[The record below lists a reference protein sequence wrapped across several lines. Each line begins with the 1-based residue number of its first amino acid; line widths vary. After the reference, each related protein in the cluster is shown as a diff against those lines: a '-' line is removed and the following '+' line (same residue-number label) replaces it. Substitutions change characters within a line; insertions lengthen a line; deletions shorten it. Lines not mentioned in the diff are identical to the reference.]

1 MQAWGQLVLP
11 AMNDAELLQH
21 LSLTMIP
28 QVGDVQIG
36 ILLKHFG
43 SAASVLSASAKAL
56 EEVPGIGTVRAAS
69 IRNCHVEQRVEAEWR
84 FIQKNHIK
92 VLVKGNQGYPSK
104 LEHCMDA
111 PHVLFYKG
119 SSDLLN
125 KRVVSVVG
133 TRSPSQYGK
142 DRVVELMAV
151 LGQYN
156 VMVVSGLAYGIDTV
170 VHKEALNNTLETIGL
185 LGHGL
190 DQLYPHANKALA
202 ADMLQQGGLLSEF
215 MQGIQPE
222 KQNFPKRNRIVA
234 GMADAVVV
242 VESGSKGGSL
252 ITADIAN
259 SYNKDVLA
267 YPGRA
272 TDPSSKGCNQL
283 IRNHK
288 ANLIT
293 CGQDLVE
300 FMNWAED
307 QHQSSK
313 VQHAMKASLS
323 DEENVILS
331 IISHHDPCPIDLLTN
346 LSGLNPGL
354 VSAHVLSL
362 EMVGLIT
369 SLPGKLYGICQP

>member
-1 MQAWGQLVLP
+1 VQAWGQLVLP

-69 IRNCHVEQRVEAEWR
+69 IRNCHVQQRVEAEWR
-84 FIQKNHIK
+84 IIQKNHIK

-170 VHKEALNNTLETIGL
+170 VHKEALNNTLETIGV

-252 ITADIAN
+252 ITADIAK

-346 LSGLNPGL
+346 QSGLNPGL

-362 EMVGLIT
+362 EMAGLIT
-369 SLPGKLYGICQP
+369 SLPGKLYGFCQP

>member
-1 MQAWGQLVLP
+1 VQAWGQLVLP

-362 EMVGLIT
+362 EMAGLIT
-369 SLPGKLYGICQP
+369 SLPGKLYGFCQP

>member
-1 MQAWGQLVLP
+1 VQAWGQLVLP

-69 IRNCHVEQRVEAEWR
+69 IRNCHVQQRVEAEWR

-170 VHKEALNNTLETIGL
+170 VHKEALNNTLETIGV

-346 LSGLNPGL
+346 QSGLNPGL

-362 EMVGLIT
+362 EMAGLIT
-369 SLPGKLYGICQP
+369 SLPGKLYGFCQP

>member
-28 QVGDVQIG
+28 QVGDIQIG

-43 SAASVLSASAKAL
+43 SAASVLNASPKAL

-69 IRNCHVEQRVEAEWR
+69 IRNCHVQQRVEAEWR
-84 FIQKNHIK
+84 FIQKNHIT

-111 PHVLFYKG
+111 PHVLYYKG

-156 VMVVSGLAYGIDTV
+156 VMVVSGLAYGIDTL
-170 VHKEALNNTLETIGL
+170 VHKEALNNRLETIGV

-202 ADMLQQGGLLSEF
+202 AEMLQQGGLLSEF
-215 MQGIQPE
+215 MEGIKPE
-222 KQNFPKRNRIVA
+222 KQNFPKRNRIVS

-307 QHQSSK
+307 QYQSSK
-313 VQHAMKASLS
+313 VQHAVKASLS

-346 LSGLNPGL
+346 VSGLNPGL

-362 EMVGLIT
+362 EMAGLIT
-369 SLPGKLYGICQP
+369 SLPGKLYGFCQP

>member
-69 IRNCHVEQRVEAEWR
+69 IRNCHVQQRVEAEWR

-170 VHKEALNNTLETIGL
+170 VHKEALNNTLETIGV

>member
-1 MQAWGQLVLP
+1 MQARGQLVLP

-28 QVGDVQIG
+28 QVGDIQIG

-43 SAASVLSASAKAL
+43 SAASVLSASPKAL

-69 IRNCHVEQRVEAEWR
+69 IRNCHVQQRVEAEWR
-84 FIQKNHIK
+84 FIQKNHIT

-111 PHVLFYKG
+111 PHVLYYKG

-156 VMVVSGLAYGIDTV
+156 VMVVSGLAYGIDTL
-170 VHKEALNNTLETIGL
+170 VHKEALNNTLETIGV

-202 ADMLQQGGLLSEF
+202 AEMLQQGGLLSEF
-215 MQGIQPE
+215 MEGIKPE

-313 VQHAMKASLS
+313 VQHAVKASLS

-346 LSGLNPGL
+346 VSGLNPGL

-362 EMVGLIT
+362 EMAGLIT
-369 SLPGKLYGICQP
+369 SLPGKLYGFCQP

>member
-28 QVGDVQIG
+28 QVGDIQIG

-69 IRNCHVEQRVEAEWR
+69 IRNCHVQQRVEAEWR

-119 SSDLLN
+119 SSGLLN

-170 VHKEALNNTLETIGL
+170 AHKEALNNTLETIGV
-185 LGHGL
+185 LGHGH

-362 EMVGLIT
+362 EMAGLIT

>member
-28 QVGDVQIG
+28 QVGDIQIG

-69 IRNCHVEQRVEAEWR
+69 IRNCHVQQRVEAEWR

-111 PHVLFYKG
+111 PHVLYYKG

-170 VHKEALNNTLETIGL
+170 AHKEALNNTLETIGV
-185 LGHGL
+185 LGHGH

-362 EMVGLIT
+362 EMAGLIT
-369 SLPGKLYGICQP
+369 SLPGKLYGFCQP

>member
-43 SAASVLSASAKAL
+43 SAASVLSASSKAL

-69 IRNCHVEQRVEAEWR
+69 IRNCHVQQRVEAEWR

-119 SSDLLN
+119 SSGLLN

-170 VHKEALNNTLETIGL
+170 AHKEALNNTLETIGV
-185 LGHGL
+185 LGHGH

-362 EMVGLIT
+362 EMAGLIT

>member
-69 IRNCHVEQRVEAEWR
+69 IRNCHVQQRVEAEWR

-119 SSDLLN
+119 SSGLLN

-170 VHKEALNNTLETIGL
+170 AHKEALNNTLETIGV
-185 LGHGL
+185 LGHGH

-362 EMVGLIT
+362 EMAGLIT

>member
-69 IRNCHVEQRVEAEWR
+69 IRNCHVQQRVEAEWR

-119 SSDLLN
+119 SSGLLN

-170 VHKEALNNTLETIGL
+170 AHKEALNNTLETIGV
-185 LGHGL
+185 LGHGH

-362 EMVGLIT
+362 EMAGLIT
-369 SLPGKLYGICQP
+369 SLPGKLYGFCQP

>member
-1 MQAWGQLVLP
+1 MQARGQLVLP

-28 QVGDVQIG
+28 QVGDIQIG

-43 SAASVLSASAKAL
+43 SAASVLSASPKAL

-69 IRNCHVEQRVEAEWR
+69 IRNCHVQQRVEAEWR
-84 FIQKNHIK
+84 FIQKNHIT

-111 PHVLFYKG
+111 PHVLYYKG

-156 VMVVSGLAYGIDTV
+156 VMVVSGLAYGIDTL
-170 VHKEALNNTLETIGL
+170 VHKEALNNRLETIGV

-202 ADMLQQGGLLSEF
+202 AEMLQQGGLLSEF
-215 MQGIQPE
+215 MEGIKPE
-222 KQNFPKRNRIVA
+222 KQNFPKRNRIVS

-313 VQHAMKASLS
+313 VQHPMKASLS

-346 LSGLNPGL
+346 VSGLNPGL

-362 EMVGLIT
+362 EMAGLIT
-369 SLPGKLYGICQP
+369 SLPGKLYGFCQP

>member
-1 MQAWGQLVLP
+1 MP
-11 AMNDAELLQH
+11 FMNEVELLQH
-21 LSLTMIP
+21 LGLTLIP
-28 QVGDVQIG
+28 QVGDIQIG

-43 SAASVLSASAKAL
+43 SPAAVFSASAKAL
-56 EEVPGIGTVRAAS
+56 EEVPGIGTVRAAA
-69 IRNCHVEQRVEAEWR
+69 IRHCNVQHRVEAEWQ
-84 FIQKNHIK
+84 FIQHNHIK
-92 VLVKGNQGYPSK
+92 VLVKGYQGYPPK
-104 LEHCMDA
+104 LEHCIDA

-133 TRSPSQYGK
+133 TRSPSLYGK
-142 DRVVELMAV
+142 DRVVELMEV
-151 LGQYN
+151 LRQYD
-156 VMVVSGLAYGIDTV
+156 VLVVSGLAYGIDTMA
-170 VHKEALNNTLETIGL
+170 HKEALKNKLATIGV

-190 DQLYPHANKALA
+190 DKIYPHANRQLA
-202 ADMLQQGGLLSEF
+202 DEMLQQGGLLSEF
-215 MQGIQPE
+215 MQGVKPE
-222 KQNFPKRNRIVA
+222 KQNFPRRNRIVS

-267 YPGRA
+267 YPGRV

-300 FMNWAED
+300 FLNWAED
-307 QHQSSK
+307 LPKPSN
-313 VQHAMKASLS
+313 VQAPLAVSLS
-323 DEENVILS
+323 AEENAIFTL
-331 IISHHDPCPIDLLTN
+331 IIKNDPCPVDVLTN
-346 LSGLNPGL
+346 VSGLNPGL
-354 VSAHVLSL
+354 VAAHLLSL
-362 EMVGLIT
+362 EMTGLIT
-369 SLPGKLYGICQP
+369 SLPGKLYGIRHP

>member
-1 MQAWGQLVLP
+1 VQAWGQLVLP

-69 IRNCHVEQRVEAEWR
+69 IRNCHVQQRVEAEWR

-170 VHKEALNNTLETIGL
+170 VHKEALNNTLETIGV

>member
-69 IRNCHVEQRVEAEWR
+69 IKNCHVQQRVEAEWR

-111 PHVLFYKG
+111 PHVLYYKG

-170 VHKEALNNTLETIGL
+170 AHKEALNNTLETIGV
-185 LGHGL
+185 LGHGH

-362 EMVGLIT
+362 EMAGLIT
-369 SLPGKLYGICQP
+369 SLPGKLYGFCQP

>member
-28 QVGDVQIG
+28 QVGDIQIG

-69 IRNCHVEQRVEAEWR
+69 IRNCHVQQRVEAEWR

-111 PHVLFYKG
+111 PHVLYYKG

-170 VHKEALNNTLETIGL
+170 AHKEALNNTLETIGV
-185 LGHGL
+185 LGHGH

-283 IRNHK
+283 ISNHK

-293 CGQDLVE
+293 CGQDLLE

-362 EMVGLIT
+362 EMAGLIT
-369 SLPGKLYGICQP
+369 SLPGKLYGFCQP

>member
-69 IRNCHVEQRVEAEWR
+69 IRNCHVQQRVEAEWR

-119 SSDLLN
+119 SSGLLN

-170 VHKEALNNTLETIGL
+170 AHKEALNNTLETIGV

-362 EMVGLIT
+362 EMAGLIT

>member
-43 SAASVLSASAKAL
+43 SAASVLSASSKAL

-69 IRNCHVEQRVEAEWR
+69 IRNCHVQQRVEAEWR

-170 VHKEALNNTLETIGL
+170 AHKEALNNTLETIGV
-185 LGHGL
+185 LGHGH

-331 IISHHDPCPIDLLTN
+331 IISHHDPCPIDLLIN

-362 EMVGLIT
+362 EMAGLIT
-369 SLPGKLYGICQP
+369 SLPGKLYGFCQL

>member
-28 QVGDVQIG
+28 QVGDIQIG

-69 IRNCHVEQRVEAEWR
+69 IKNCHVQQRVEAEWR

-119 SSDLLN
+119 SSGLLN

-170 VHKEALNNTLETIGL
+170 AHKEALNNTLETIGV
-185 LGHGL
+185 LGHGH

-362 EMVGLIT
+362 EMAGLIT
-369 SLPGKLYGICQP
+369 SLPGKLYGFCQP

>member
-69 IRNCHVEQRVEAEWR
+69 IRNCHVQQRVEAEWR

-170 VHKEALNNTLETIGL
+170 VHKEALNNTLETIGV

-362 EMVGLIT
+362 EMAGLIT

>member
-1 MQAWGQLVLP
+1 
-11 AMNDAELLQH
+11 MNDAELLQH

-28 QVGDVQIG
+28 QVGDIQIG

-43 SAASVLSASAKAL
+43 SAASVLNASPKAL

-69 IRNCHVEQRVEAEWR
+69 IRNCHVQQRVEAEWR
-84 FIQKNHIK
+84 FIQKNHIT

-111 PHVLFYKG
+111 PHVLYYKG

-156 VMVVSGLAYGIDTV
+156 VMVVSGLAYGIDTL
-170 VHKEALNNTLETIGL
+170 VHKEALNNTLETIGV

-190 DQLYPHANKALA
+190 DQLYPNANKALA
-202 ADMLQQGGLLSEF
+202 AEMLQQGGLLSEF
-215 MQGIQPE
+215 MEGIKPE

-307 QHQSSK
+307 QYQSSK

-323 DEENVILS
+323 DGENVILS
-331 IISHHDPCPIDLLTN
+331 IINHHDPCPIDLLTN

-362 EMVGLIT
+362 EMAGLIT
-369 SLPGKLYGICQP
+369 SLPGKLYGFCQP

>member
-1 MQAWGQLVLP
+1 
-11 AMNDAELLQH
+11 MNDEELLQH
-21 LSLTMIP
+21 IGLTLIP
-28 QVGDVQIG
+28 QVGDIQIG

-43 SAASVLSASAKAL
+43 SPASVFNASTKAL
-56 EEVPGIGTVRAAS
+56 EEVPGIGTVRAAA
-69 IRNCHVEQRVEAEWR
+69 IKNCHVQQRVEAEWQ
-84 FIQKNHIK
+84 FIQKNQIR
-92 VLVKGNQGYPSK
+92 VLVKGNQGYPPK
-104 LEHCMDA
+104 LEHCIDA
-111 PHVLFYKG
+111 PHVLFCKG

-151 LGQYN
+151 LGQYD
-156 VMVVSGLAYGIDTV
+156 VMVVSGLAYGIDTMA
-170 VHKEALNNTLETIGL
+170 HKEALKNKLKTIGV

-190 DQLYPHANKALA
+190 DQLYPHANRQLA
-202 ADMLQQGGLLSEF
+202 AEMVQQGGLLSEF
-215 MQGIQPE
+215 MQGVKPE
-222 KQNFPKRNRIVA
+222 KQNFPKRNRIVS

-242 VESGSKGGSL
+242 VESGTKGGSL

-300 FMNWAED
+300 FMNWVED
-307 QHQSSK
+307 LPKSSN
-313 VQHAMKASLS
+313 AKAPFNVCLS
-323 DEENVILS
+323 TEDNAILS
-331 IISHHDPCPIDLLTN
+331 IINNHDPCPVDLLTN

-354 VSAHVLSL
+354 VAAHLLPL
-362 EMVGLIT
+362 EMAGLIT
-369 SLPGKLYGICQP
+369 SLPGKLYGICHP

>member
-69 IRNCHVEQRVEAEWR
+69 IRNCHVQQRVEAEWR

-119 SSDLLN
+119 SSGLLN

-170 VHKEALNNTLETIGL
+170 VHKEALNNTLETIGV

-346 LSGLNPGL
+346 VSGLNPGL

-362 EMVGLIT
+362 EMAGLIT

>member
-28 QVGDVQIG
+28 QVGDIQIG

-69 IRNCHVEQRVEAEWR
+69 IRNCHVQQRVEAEWR

-119 SSDLLN
+119 SSGLLN

-170 VHKEALNNTLETIGL
+170 AHKEALNNTLETIGV
-185 LGHGL
+185 LGHGH

-362 EMVGLIT
+362 EMAGLIT
-369 SLPGKLYGICQP
+369 SLPGKLYGFCQP

>member
-1 MQAWGQLVLP
+1 
-11 AMNDAELLQH
+11 MNEVQLLQH
-21 LSLTMIP
+21 LRLTMIP
-28 QVGDVQIG
+28 QVGDIHIG

-43 SAASVLSASAKAL
+43 SPAAVFCASPKAL
-56 EEVPGIGTVRAAS
+56 EEVPGIGAVRAAA
-69 IRNCHVEQRVEAEWR
+69 IRNCDVQQRVEAEWQ

-92 VLVKGNQGYPSK
+92 VLVKGNEDYPAK
-104 LEHCMDA
+104 LEHCIDA
-111 PHVLFYKG
+111 PHVLYCKG
-119 SSDLLN
+119 ASNLLN

-151 LGQYN
+151 LGQHD
-156 VMVVSGLAYGIDTV
+156 VLVVSGLAYGIDTMA
-170 VHKEALNNTLETIGL
+170 HKEALKNKLTTIGV

-190 DQLYPHANKALA
+190 DQVYPHANRELA
-202 ADMLQQGGLLSEF
+202 AEMLEQGGLLSEF
-215 MQGIQPE
+215 MQGIKPE
-222 KQNFPKRNRIVA
+222 KQNFPKRNRIVS

-300 FMNWAED
+300 FMNWAEALPK
-307 QHQSSK
+307 SSK
-313 VQHAMKASLS
+313 AQPGMNASLS

-331 IISHHDPCPIDLLTN
+331 IISHHDPCPVDLLTSM
-346 LSGLNPGL
+346 SGLNPGM
-354 VSAHVLSL
+354 VAAHLLSL
-362 EMVGLIT
+362 EMAGLVAC
-369 SLPGKLYGICQP
+369 LPGKLYGIRHP

>member
-1 MQAWGQLVLP
+1 
-11 AMNDAELLQH
+11 MNEAEILQH
-21 LSLTMIP
+21 LGLTLIP
-28 QVGDVQIG
+28 QVGDIQIG

-43 SAASVLSASAKAL
+43 TPASVFSASAQAL
-56 EEVPGIGTVRAAS
+56 EEVQGIGAVRAAA
-69 IRNCHVEQRVEAEWR
+69 IRNANLQQRVEAEWQ
-84 FIQKNHIK
+84 FIQNNHIR
-92 VLVKGNQGYPSK
+92 VLVKGNQGYPPK
-104 LEHCMDA
+104 LEHCIDA
-111 PHVLFYKG
+111 PHVLYFKG
-119 SSDLLN
+119 STDLLS

-133 TRSPSQYGK
+133 TRAPSPYGK

-151 LGQYN
+151 LGQYD
-156 VMVVSGLAYGIDTV
+156 VLVVSGLAYGIDTMA
-170 VHKEALNNTLETIGL
+170 HKEALKNNLPTIGV

-190 DQLYPHANKALA
+190 DKIYPHANRQLA
-202 ADMLQQGGLLSEF
+202 AEMLQQGGLLSEF
-215 MQGIQPE
+215 MQGIKPE
-222 KQNFPKRNRIVA
+222 KQNFPRRNRIVS

-300 FMNWAED
+300 FMNWVED
-307 QHQSSK
+307 LPKSSTA
-313 VQHAMKASLS
+313 QPLMKASLS
-323 DEENVILS
+323 DDENAILS
-331 IISHHDPCPIDLLTN
+331 IVSNHDPCPVDLLTGI
-346 LSGLNPGL
+346 SGINPGM
-354 VSAHVLSL
+354 VAAHLLSL
-362 EMVGLIT
+362 EMAGLII
-369 SLPGKLYGICQP
+369 SLPGKMYGICHG

>member
-1 MQAWGQLVLP
+1 
-11 AMNDAELLQH
+11 
-21 LSLTMIP
+21 
-28 QVGDVQIG
+28 
-36 ILLKHFG
+36 
-43 SAASVLSASAKAL
+43 
-56 EEVPGIGTVRAAS
+56 
-69 IRNCHVEQRVEAEWR
+69 
-84 FIQKNHIK
+84 
-92 VLVKGNQGYPSK
+92 
-104 LEHCMDA
+104 
-111 PHVLFYKG
+111 
-119 SSDLLN
+119 LN

-151 LGQYN
+151 LGQYD
-156 VMVVSGLAYGIDTV
+156 VLVVSGLAYGIDTMA
-170 VHKEALNNTLETIGL
+170 HKEALKNKLATIGV

-190 DQLYPHANKALA
+190 DKIYPHANRQLA
-202 ADMLQQGGLLSEF
+202 AEMLQQGGLLSEF
-215 MQGIQPE
+215 MQGVKPE
-222 KQNFPKRNRIVA
+222 KQNFPKRNRIVS

-288 ANLIT
+288 ANMIT

-307 QHQSSK
+307 LPKSSRA
-313 VQHAMKASLS
+313 QPGMHAALS

-331 IISHHDPCPIDLLTN
+331 IISHHDPCPVDVLTN
-346 LSGLNPGL
+346 VSGLNPGL
-354 VSAHVLSL
+354 VAAHLLSL
-362 EMVGLIT
+362 EMTGLVT
-369 SLPGKLYGICQP
+369 SLPGKLYGIRHT

>member
-170 VHKEALNNTLETIGL
+170 VHKEALNNTLETIGV

>member
-28 QVGDVQIG
+28 QVGDIQIG

-43 SAASVLSASAKAL
+43 SAASVLNASSKAL

-69 IRNCHVEQRVEAEWR
+69 IRNCHVQQRVEAEWR
-84 FIQKNHIK
+84 FIQKNHIT

-111 PHVLFYKG
+111 PHVLYYKG

-156 VMVVSGLAYGIDTV
+156 VMVVSGLAYGIDTL
-170 VHKEALNNTLETIGL
+170 VHKEALNNRLETIGV

-202 ADMLQQGGLLSEF
+202 AEMLQQGGLLSEF
-215 MQGIQPE
+215 MEGIKPE
-222 KQNFPKRNRIVA
+222 KQNFPKRNRIVS

-307 QHQSSK
+307 QYQSSK
-313 VQHAMKASLS
+313 VQHAVKASLS

-346 LSGLNPGL
+346 VSGLNPGL

-362 EMVGLIT
+362 EMAGLIT
-369 SLPGKLYGICQP
+369 SLPGKLYGFCQP

>member
-1 MQAWGQLVLP
+1 VQAWGQLVLP

-69 IRNCHVEQRVEAEWR
+69 IRNCHVQQRVEAEWR

-119 SSDLLN
+119 SSGLLN

-170 VHKEALNNTLETIGL
+170 VHKEALNNTLETIGV